1 MSGASLWFEASAAGA
16 VQAVGIAVSAR
27 ISVLRSRCRYF
38 MYRLLSEMC
47 PCARGLASGAP
58 AYMSC
63 TAGRRARM
71 QRGWRDARARPLRGE
86 RSGFQRWG
94 ASADGG
100 RPLLGHRVL
109 DGVLDDLE
117 RVELLFLFLLFGGL
131 IAGRS

>member
-27 ISVLRSRCRYF
+27 ISVLLSKCRYF

-63 TAGRRARM
+63 RTCPVRRGGARGCSAAGGMPAR
-71 QRGWRDARARPLRGE
+71 D
-86 RSGFQRWG
+86 RSGVSGQGFRGGG

-100 RPLLGHRVL
+100 RPLLGHRIL

-117 RVELLFLFLLFGGL
+117 RVEPL
-131 IAGRS
+131 